1 MRCAKSRR
9 QTDGRT
15 DGRTDGETERRGGEG
30 KGWMDGWMGRQE
42 KQGAKP
48 SQSHG
53 ASTYH
58 FARKIRYR
66 KLIMARKR
74 RDLLVVDWEG
84 RIIV

>member
-1 MRCAKSRR
+1 
-9 QTDGRT
+9 
-15 DGRTDGETERRGGEG
+15 
-30 KGWMDGWMGRQE
+30 MDGWMGRQE

-66 KLIMARKR
+66 RLIMARKR